1 VPDGLNNA
9 YYKECLADFRSHYSK
24 NMQNKTK
31 AYEGIMGL
39 LDVLSKENYKLAIVS
54 NKFDAAVKELNKIYF
69 EQYIKV
75 AIGES
80 SNIAKKPAP
89 DTVIKA
95 LKELDSTTDKAI
107 YVGDSEVDVKTARNS
122 GVKCV
127 GVTWGFRDRELLKEK
142 GADYIIDKP
151 CELLEIIGDSE
162 N

>member
-1 VPDGLNNA
+1 
-9 YYKECLADFRSHYSK
+9 
-24 NMQNKTK
+24 MQNKTK

-95 LKELDSTTDKAI
+95 LKELDSTDDKAI
-107 YVGDSEVDVKTARNS
+107 YVGDSEVDVKTARNA